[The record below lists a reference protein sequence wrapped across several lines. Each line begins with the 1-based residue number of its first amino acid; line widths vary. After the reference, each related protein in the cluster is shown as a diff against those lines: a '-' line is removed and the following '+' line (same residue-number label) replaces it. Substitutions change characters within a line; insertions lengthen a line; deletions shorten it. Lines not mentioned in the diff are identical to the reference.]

1 MANILTAQE
10 AATVLRVSATDAA
23 MLALLPQVDA
33 YIQTATGRDWTAD
46 SPIRPEAKSAARM
59 LIVQWYENPAMVGS
73 GLAVLAFGLT
83 AALTQLEVIALQLAE
98 DESA

>member
-10 AATVLRVSATDAA
+10 AASVLRISAADAV

-46 SPIRPEAKSAARM
+46 SPIRPEAKAAARM

-73 GLAVLAFGLT
+73 GLAVLAFGLK
-83 AALTQLEVIALQLAE
+83 AALTQLEAIALQLAE